1 MTSLQISISPSKRA
15 AGRFVSRV
23 RRAIQKAMAEENDK
37 RGLTQSDVAR
47 ALGVHR
53 SVISREIN
61 GFADLTLSRAAEL
74 AWALGRKPSF
84 DLLEP
89 VAIQNTNL
97 PPVAPA
103 VVMMTSNSGRA
114 RVVDDEPGRPITRA
128 RAA

>member
-1 MTSLQISISPSKRA
+1 MILMTSLQISISPSKRA

-97 PPVAPA
+97 PQSHPP
-103 VVMMTSNSGRA
+103 
-114 RVVDDEPGRPITRA
+114 
-128 RAA
+128 